1 MSTTSPIYYDV
12 EAYPNFLFS
21 YEEYLSTK
29 SRAELPIRCSHCD
42 KAFYRQK
49 KQITRDI
56 KEQQSSFYCCKTCQS
71 EGRKKPKE
79 NKTYA
84 CKLCGKTF
92 TELPGKYASGDF
104 CSTTCAKRYA
114 NKFANTYEIR
124 KKKSDDMCDKL
135 GIPHKETL
143 DKRAQKGKRSSSSKI
158 RKQCIRVETLYHKI
172 LELYDEYNFLDI
184 QRKLG
189 ISYNQIKTIRLKY
202 HLQSNPKFLSS
213 NKTKVISFC
222 KAILHKETSIT
233 VEDYNQ
239 VKDLLLNHLYEDK
252 MSPTDI
258 KNLYK
263 LNYTDFGMF
272 LKKGFDIKLRSL
284 SEAVRN
290 YNTNIGIY
298 ENKDEKEIYYL
309 NCAFRFGLDDFK
321 RVEGFDLIAK
331 YGMYSPSN
339 TNGVARDHMVSR
351 YYGWTHKI
359 PPEVIRHPA
368 NCRIINQRKN
378 SSKGEDC
385 CITAEELYERIENW

>member
-12 EAYPNFLFS
+12 EAYPNFIFS

-29 SRAELPIRCSHCD
+29 SRAELPIRCSYCGEV
-42 KAFYRQK
+42 FYRQK

-56 KEQQSSFYCCKTCQS
+56 KKQQSSFYCCKTCQS
-71 EGRKKPKE
+71 EGCKKPKE
-79 NKTYA
+79 NKTYV

-104 CSTTCAKRYA
+104 CSTTCAKTYA
-114 NKFANTYEIR
+114 NSFIKRSIPI
-124 KKKSDDMCDKL
+124 KKK
-135 GIPHKETL
+135 E
-143 DKRAQKGKRSSSSKI
+143 SKP
-158 RKQCIRVETLYHKI
+158 RVRNPRTKSPQNPSKNELLYQQI
-172 LELYDEYNFLDI
+172 LALYDRYNFADI
-184 QRKLG
+184 QRKLNIRHSKFKKIRELYKLEENKRF
-189 ISYNQIKTIRLKY
+189 ISTR
-202 HLQSNPKFLSS
+202 KFGA
-213 NKTKVISFC
+213 ISFC
-222 KAILHKETSIT
+222 KFILHKEESIT
-233 VEDYNQ
+233 VDDYNN
-239 VKDLLLNHLYEDK
+239 VKTILLKHLYEDN

-258 KNLYK
+258 KNLYQFE
-263 LNYTDFGMF
+263 YSDFGMM
-272 LKKGFDIKLRSL
+272 LKGSFNIKLRSL
-284 SEAVRN
+284 KDASKN
-290 YNTNIGIY
+290 YYTNSGIY

-368 NCRIINQRKN
+368 NCRIINQREN

-385 CITAEELYERIENW
+385 CITVEELYERIENW